1 VSRRRLLILGSTGSI
16 GRQALQV
23 AAESGDLEVVGLACG
38 RSAGLLAEQAAELEV
53 RDVAVDDVEAAG
65 RVAAGRPELR
75 VRAGH
80 GAAAQLVRDVEAD
93 VVLNAVVGFAGLE
106 ATLATLDKGVDL
118 ALANKES
125 LVSAGNLVTAR
136 AEATGARLL
145 PVDSEHSALF
155 QLLQGHA
162 SQEVRSLI
170 ITASGGPFRGWPAD
184 KLEAVTPEQAL
195 AHPTWHMGP
204 KITIDSATLMN
215 KGLEVIEA
223 HHLFG
228 VEYERIEVAVHP
240 QSVVHSLVRLV
251 DGALLAHLGV
261 PDMRVPIAYALHYP
275 HRLPAGASDLQLP
288 YVGSLSFE
296 EPDERL
302 FPSIALARE
311 AGRRGDGVTCAM
323 NAANEVAVHAFLR
336 GTISFPDITAVAAGA
351 ILDWEPEEPRSFEA
365 AEAVDAE
372 ARGRAAALCAR
383 AAATFSEGS
392 AC

>member
-1 VSRRRLLILGSTGSI
+1 MLILGSTGSI

>member
-1 VSRRRLLILGSTGSI
+1 MVAELEAAARRS
-16 GRQALQV
+16 V
-23 AAESGDLEVVGLACG
+23 AVGGHEAA
-38 RSAGLLAEQAAELEV
+38 SAAWERAAELTLDPGD
-53 RDVAVDDVEAAG
+53 RGRRLYEAAME
-65 RVAAGRPELR
+65 AWTAGRPE
-75 VRAGH
+75 RA
-80 GAAAQLVRDVEAD
+80 
-93 VVLNAVVGFAGLE
+93 AG
-106 ATLATLDKGVDL
+106 
-118 ALANKES
+118 
-125 LVSAGNLVTAR
+125 
-136 AEATGARLL
+136 
-145 PVDSEHSALF
+145 
-155 QLLQGHA
+155 
-162 SQEVRSLI
+162 
-170 ITASGGPFRGWPAD
+170 
-184 KLEAVTPEQAL
+184 
-195 AHPTWHMGP
+195 
-204 KITIDSATLMN
+204 
-215 KGLEVIEA
+215 
-223 HHLFG
+223 
-228 VEYERIEVAVHP
+228 
-240 QSVVHSLVRLV
+240 LV

>member
-1 VSRRRLLILGSTGSI
+1 MSRRRLLILGSTGSI